1 MSNQIQIKVAE
12 LNQLNP
18 LMIADDSRVEQK
30 FILMYNAIW
39 GTGQGTQI
47 YEKEKF
53 NFRKILQDKPELQ
66 RCSPLSLYGCFLDIA
81 VNGLSLDPTGRPPLL
96 YSPPQHEDRL

>member
-30 FILMYNAIW
+30 FIQDAPTAIFFPAARRPAIR
-39 GTGQGTQI
+39 TTMATTSMNCVLT
-47 YEKEKF
+47 F
-53 NFRKILQDKPELQ
+53 P
-66 RCSPLSLYGCFLDIA
+66 SPVMGNWLCAS
-81 VNGLSLDPTGRPPLL
+81 VP
-96 YSPPQHEDRL
+96 DRSGM

>member
-18 LMIADDSRVEQK
+18 LMIAEDSRVEQK
-30 FILMYNAIW
+30 FTLMYNAIW
-39 GTGQGTQI
+39 GTGQGAQI

-53 NFRKILQDKPELQ
+53 NFRKILQEKP
-66 RCSPLSLYGCFLDIA
+66 
-81 VNGLSLDPTGRPPLL
+81 
-96 YSPPQHEDRL
+96 

>member
-1 MSNQIQIKVAE
+1 MSNLIQIKVAE

-18 LMIADDSRVEQK
+18 LMIAEDNRVEQK
-30 FILMYNAIW
+30 FIQMYNAIW
-39 GTGQGTQI
+39 GTAQGAQI

-66 RCSPLSLYGCFLDIA
+66 NAHHYPSMDAFGYSGQ
-81 VNGLSLDPTGRPPLL
+81 RPVT
-96 YSPPQHEDRL
+96 

>member
-39 GTGQGTQI
+39 G
-47 YEKEKF
+47 
-53 NFRKILQDKPELQ
+53 N
-66 RCSPLSLYGCFLDIA
+66 
-81 VNGLSLDPTGRPPLL
+81 RPRNTDL
-96 YSPPQHEDRL
+96 